1 MKLPKEIIMYIYSF
15 DSKYHL
21 KYKECIKELNMK
33 IKQHNIFAKQIILI
47 TYNNVALNYQQF
59 FKNFSPIFYK
69 FILIRLI

>member
-1 MKLPKEIIMYIYSF
+1 MKFPKEIIMYIYSF

-47 TYNNVALNYQQF
+47 TYNNVICSAKSIKL
-59 FKNFSPIFYK
+59 STIF
-69 FILIRLI
+69 

>member
-21 KYKECIKELNMK
+21 NYKECIKELNMK
-33 IKQHNIFAKQIILI
+33 IKQHNAILI